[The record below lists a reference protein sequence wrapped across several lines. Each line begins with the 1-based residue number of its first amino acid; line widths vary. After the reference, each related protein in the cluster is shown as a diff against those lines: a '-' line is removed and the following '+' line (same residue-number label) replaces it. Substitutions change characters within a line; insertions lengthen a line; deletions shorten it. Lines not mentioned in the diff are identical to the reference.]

1 MTILLILSLNNRG
14 MLNMADTKEIRIEEL
29 IKLSFHFYEN
39 IDILM
44 YRYKRYS
51 K

>member
-1 MTILLILSLNNRG
+1 
-14 MLNMADTKEIRIEEL
+14 MAAHRVAATKEIRIQEL

-51 K
+51 KKKNLLLTG